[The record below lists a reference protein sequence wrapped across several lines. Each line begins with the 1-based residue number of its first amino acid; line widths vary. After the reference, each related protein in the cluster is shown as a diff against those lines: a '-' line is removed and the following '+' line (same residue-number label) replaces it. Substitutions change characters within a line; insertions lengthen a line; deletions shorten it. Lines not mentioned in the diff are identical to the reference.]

1 MKRLLLLT
9 LVLPLISVAAYGQTC
24 TGSKTLMKH
33 VYHPDRL
40 VGQKGCITVTG
51 VIVKKLKEKDGD
63 FHVRLKLDP
72 GQDADLKNEKNNS
85 VQGGNLVF
93 GKIKLID

>member
-40 VGQKGCITVTG
+40 VEQKGAASQ
-51 VIVKKLKEKDGD
+51 LLE
-63 FHVRLKLDP
+63 
-72 GQDADLKNEKNNS
+72 S
-85 VQGGNLVF
+85 S
-93 GKIKLID
+93 